1 MKTNLSKYDNS
12 WYDPGA
18 GLVKR
23 TLWFI
28 VNVVFIQCPLN
39 PFSSL
44 KVFLL
49 RLFGAKI
56 GKNVCIKPS
65 VNIKYPWRLFVGSN
79 VWIGESVWIDNLADV
94 VIEDNVC
101 ISQGAMLLCGNH
113 NYKKE
118 TFDLM
123 IGEIMIKKGAWV
135 GARSIVCSGIIFN
148 EGAISTVGSVVNRNL
163 EEYAIYQGIPAVK
176 IRNRNIN

>member
-12 WYDPGA
+12 WYDPGE
-18 GLVKR
+18 GFVKR

-28 VNVVFIQCPLN
+28 VNAIFFQSPLN

-44 KVFLL
+44 KVVLL

-56 GKNVCIKPS
+56 GKGVCIKPS
-65 VNIKYPWRLFVGSN
+65 VNIKYPWHLIIGN
-79 VWIGESVWIDNLADV
+79 HVWIGESVWIDNLADV

-113 NYKKE
+113 NYKKA

-123 IGEIMIKKGAWV
+123 VGKIIVKESAWI
-135 GARSIVCSGIIFN
+135 GARAVVCPDVIVNAGAVLTVSSI
-148 EGAISTVGSVVNRNL
+148 ATRNL
-163 EEYAIYQGIPAVK
+163 DANTIYQGIPAIK
-176 IRNRNIN
+176 SKLR

>member
-28 VNVVFIQCPLN
+28 VNVVFFQCPLN

-56 GKNVCIKPS
+56 GKSMYKAFC
-65 VNIKYPWRLFVGSN
+65 KYK
-79 VWIGESVWIDNLADV
+79 
-94 VIEDNVC
+94 
-101 ISQGAMLLCGNH
+101 ISMAIICG
-113 NYKKE
+113 
-118 TFDLM
+118 
-123 IGEIMIKKGAWV
+123 
-135 GARSIVCSGIIFN
+135 
-148 EGAISTVGSVVNRNL
+148 
-163 EEYAIYQGIPAVK
+163 
-176 IRNRNIN
+176 